1 MERNSIEKRV
11 EKNNDILFCLE
22 ENTLNKNKLKPI
34 ADFDRLPQRQILA
47 IQ

>member
-22 ENTLNKNKLKPI
+22 ESALNKNKLKPKT
-34 ADFDRLPQRQILA
+34 DFDRLPQRQILA